1 VLEHPVDGPTLAVLT
16 NEDFQVLG
24 LELPGMRRRLRAEVE
39 LFLEL
44 GCPMAAEVGRW
55 GSDRLESSTQGC
67 LLCSCIQVGAS
78 PDSRTPPYC
87 QIFKNINR

>member
-44 GCPMAAEVGRW
+44 GCPMAAEVGLR
-55 GSDRLESSTQGC
+55 
-67 LLCSCIQVGAS
+67 LLCSFIQVDAS
-78 PDSRTPPYC
+78 PDSRKLKTLL
-87 QIFKNINR
+87 